1 MFDLKDMP
9 NSDTLSEFAL
19 KYKNPDV
26 AGLQSW
32 LYMART
38 CSDMMAAFEA
48 NLSRHGLSQTKFFVL
63 LLLKRHPDG
72 LGVGRLA
79 EGTGVSSPTMTG
91 IVDRL
96 EQAGLCQR
104 VADAEDRRAWVI
116 RLLPD
121 GDRLLGE
128 ALPDHYRWV
137 AELMSHFG
145 EDERVQLSALML
157 KLNHALD
164 GMDTARKGVFLK

>member
-1 MFDLKDMP
+1 MFELKDMP
-9 NSDTLSEFAL
+9 NPDTLSEFAL

-26 AGLQSW
+26 AGLQAW

-38 CSDMMAAFEA
+38 CIDMMAAFEA
-48 NLSRHGLSQTKFFVL
+48 NLTQNGLSQTKFFVL
-63 LLLKRHPDG
+63 LLLKRNPDG

-96 EQAGLCQR
+96 EQAGLCR
-104 VADAEDRRAWVI
+104 RAPDAEDRRAWVV
-116 RLLPD
+116 RLLPA
-121 GDRLLGE
+121 GEQLLGD

-137 AELMSHFG
+137 AELMSHFN

-157 KLNHALD
+157 KLNRALD
-164 GMDTARKGVFLK
+164 GMETTRKGVFLK